1 MVAEVRGKFG
11 LSMALTQKV
20 RPVWH
25 IACYVGIPGCA
36 CAAYTDSSRY
46 NCSSI
51 HPSFHAYASIHFQQS
66 RHISRQSVH
75 PWGCVSERVSEI
87 KESRHTGCVLLST
100 VVANLVINE

>member
-11 LSMALTQKV
+11 LSMALTKGTSSMAYCV
-20 RPVWH
+20 LRS
-25 IACYVGIPGCA
+25 IPGCA
-36 CAAYTDSSRY
+36 CAAYNDSSRY